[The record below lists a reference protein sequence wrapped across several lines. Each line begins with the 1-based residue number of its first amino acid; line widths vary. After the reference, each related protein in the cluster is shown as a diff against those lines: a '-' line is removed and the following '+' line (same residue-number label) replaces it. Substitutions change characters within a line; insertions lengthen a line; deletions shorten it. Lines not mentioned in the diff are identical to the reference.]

1 MITSLF
7 VSAALM
13 LAADVP
19 TDPKPVNAVTEAAK
33 AVYIADAAARE
44 RGDRSQLLVLGTTHL
59 SGLPDSFDRTR
70 FSPLLDKLEAWA
82 PDRIAIE
89 SLSGAQCDYLRA
101 YAFAHEGTADG
112 YCYDTTAARA
122 ALGMTGAQ
130 AEAEIEATLATLAAD
145 RPAPERRRLALL
157 FLASGNPASAAV
169 QWLRLAADERV
180 AGDGLTEALK
190 DELDRRITRKNENI
204 IIGAA
209 LAAKLSHERV
219 YPVDDHTGDRA
230 TGPVDD
236 KLYDPEIMAAWD
248 NEFAHKRREA
258 YDSWNERVKSDPDMD
273 VLAWYRASNAA
284 EEARFAVAGDF
295 GAQAGAKGPYGAG
308 RKYLAYWETR
318 NMRMAANIREVIG
331 PKGRVLAIVGS
342 SHKPYYE
349 RYLGVTSDLEIVD
362 VNEVLSAE

>member
-1 MITSLF
+1 MITNLF

-19 TDPKPVNAVTEAAK
+19 SEPKPVNAVTEAAK

-44 RGDRSQLLVLGTTHL
+44 RGDRSQVMVLGTTHL
-59 SGLPDSFDRTR
+59 SGLPDSFERAR
-70 FSPLLDKLEAWA
+70 FGPLLDRLEAWA

-89 SLSGAQCDYLRA
+89 SLSGAQCDYLRSH
-101 YAFAHEGTADG
+101 AFAFEGTADN
-112 YCYDTTAARA
+112 YCYDPTGARA

-130 AEAEIEATLATLAAD
+130 AEEEIEATLSSHADD
-145 RPAPERRRLALL
+145 RPAAERRRLGLL
-157 FLASGNPASAAV
+157 FLAHGDPSSAAV
-169 QWLRLAADERV
+169 QWLRLAPAERR
-180 AGDGLTEALK
+180 AEDGLTEALR
-190 DELDRRITRKNENI
+190 DELDRRILSKNENI
-204 IIGAA
+204 LIGAT

-230 TGPVDD
+230 TGPVDET
-236 KLYDPEIMAAWD
+236 LYAQEIQAVWD
-248 NEFAHKRREA
+248 NDFTGTRRASYE
-258 YDSWNERVKSDPDMD
+258 SWNERVRSDPDMD
-273 VLAWYRASNAA
+273 VIEWYRASNSD
-284 EEARFAVAGDF
+284 EEAWLAVASDF
-295 GAQAGAKGPYGAG
+295 GAAAGAKGAYGAG

-331 PKGRVLAIVGS
+331 AKGRVLAIVGS

-362 VNEVLSAE
+362 VDQVLSAE

>member
-19 TDPKPVNAVTEAAK
+19 TEPKPVNAVTEAAK

-44 RGDRSQLLVLGTTHL
+44 RGDRSQLMVLGTTHL
-59 SGLPDSFDRTR
+59 SGLPDSFDRAR
-70 FSPLLDKLEAWA
+70 FAPLLDRLEAWA

-89 SLSGAQCDYLRA
+89 SLSGAQCDYLRT
-101 YAFAHEGTADG
+101 YAFAHEGTADD
-112 YCYDTTAARA
+112 YCYDPTAARA
-122 ALGMTGAQ
+122 ALGMSGAE
-130 AEAEIEATLATLAAD
+130 AEAEIEATLATPAAD
-145 RPAPERRRLALL
+145 RPAAERRRLALL
-157 FLASGNPASAAV
+157 FLASGNPSSAAV
-169 QWLRLAADERV
+169 QWLRLGADERV
-180 AGDGLTEALK
+180 AEDGLTEALR
-190 DELDRRITRKNENI
+190 DDLDRRITRKNENI

-230 TGPVDD
+230 GGPTDD
-236 KLYDPEIMAAWD
+236 KRYEVEIMAAWD
-248 NEFAHKRREA
+248 NAFVDTRREA

-273 VLAWYRASNAA
+273 VLAWYRATNSV
-284 EEARFAVAGDF
+284 EEARLAVAGDF

-331 PKGRVLAIVGS
+331 PKGKVLAIVGS